1 MSIVVAV
8 VGATG
13 VVGREMASILA
24 ERQPAGMTTVVALAS
39 ERSSGSQIPFGNDT
53 LTVSTLDD
61 SSFDGI
67 DYALFSAGGA
77 IAAQYAPVAA
87 SKGCVVIDNSS
98 YFRLDP
104 SVPLVVPEVNP
115 DAVHAHTGIIA
126 NPNCSTAQL
135 VVVLNPLLKAAGLKR
150 VSVATYQSVSG
161 AGKSALQELES
172 QSRSNLNGVTQE
184 PSVFSHPIA
193 FNLIPQIDSFLD
205 NGYTKEEMKV
215 TNETRKILGC
225 PTLPVA
231 ATAVRVP
238 VFISHSEAVS
248 IQTDQPISVTEA
260 RRVLELAPGVVVMDD
275 PSQQVYPTPRALSGK
290 DEVAVG
296 RIRVDLSQENGL
308 CFWCVGD
315 NLRKGAALN
324 AVQILELLLA
334 NRHR

>member
-13 VVGREMASILA
+13 VVGREMVSILA
-24 ERQPAGMTTVVALAS
+24 ERQPEISKVLALAS
-39 ERSSGSQIPFGNDT
+39 ERSSGSYIPFGDDRILVET
-53 LTVSTLDD
+53 LSE
-61 SSFDGI
+61 SSFEGV

-77 IAAQYAPVAA
+77 VSAQYAPIAA

-115 DAVHAHTGIIA
+115 DAIRTHAGIIA

-135 VVVLNPLLKAAGLKR
+135 VVVLNPLLKVAGLKR

-184 PSVFSHPIA
+184 PSVFTHPIA

-215 TNETRKILGC
+215 THETRKILDC
-225 PTLPVA
+225 PTLPIA

-248 IQTDQPISVTEA
+248 IQTDRTLSATEA
-260 RRVLELAPGVVVMDD
+260 RQVLASAPGVVVMDD
-275 PSQQVYPTPRALSGK
+275 PSHHVYPTPRALSGK

-296 RIRVDLSQENGL
+296 RIREDLSQENGL

-334 NRHR
+334 KR